1 MSFNGRIPTK
11 YRTLLDQLETEKA
24 IKLTKDFFEVNLAE
38 SLNLRRVTAPLL
50 VKAGTGIND
59 DLNGVEQPIS
69 FKIKSMSNTSDLM
82 TNENIFV
89 KTIDIPK
96 KTV

>member
-1 MSFNGRIPTK
+1 MSFHGRIPTK

-24 IKLTKDFFEVNLAE
+24 IKLTKDFFEVNLAG
-38 SLNLRRVTAPLL
+38 SLNLRRVTAPLF

-69 FKIKSMSNTSDLM
+69 FKIKNLSNTSDLM

-89 KTIDIPK
+89 KTIDILK

>member
-38 SLNLRRVTAPLL
+38 SLNLRRVTAPL
-50 VKAGTGIND
+50 
-59 DLNGVEQPIS
+59 
-69 FKIKSMSNTSDLM
+69 
-82 TNENIFV
+82 
-89 KTIDIPK
+89 
-96 KTV
+96 